1 MTTHTPPGGVATP
14 PRVPAED
21 INWLLRGLLERVP
34 RTRSAVLVSSDGL
47 MTAAEGLDRD
57 GADHL
62 AAIAAALFSIARNAG
77 GRFGNGGGVRQVIAE
92 LDDLLLFV
100 SSAGT
105 GSVLVVLAERDANAG
120 VLGYEMAQLVKATS
134 TFLVTAARQPD
145 TGQG

>member
-1 MTTHTPPGGVATP
+1 MTQTA
-14 PRVPAED
+14 PRGLSDD

-77 GRFGNGGGVRQVIAE
+77 GRFGNAGGVRQVIAE
-92 LDDLLLFV
+92 LDDILLFV
-100 SSAGT
+100 SSAGAE
-105 GSVLVVLAERDANAG
+105 SVLVVLADRDADAG
-120 VLGYEMAQLVKATS
+120 VLGYEMAQLVKSSSA
-134 TFLVTAARQPD
+134 FLGTAARQPD
-145 TGQG
+145 AGQG